1 MTPGAA
7 EICSIGLRPLR
18 GKISVASAIGRL
30 ILPAPS
36 RSRGVA
42 KLHVRALNADDPV
55 GGLQPH
61 VGRIVAVSGMQW
73 IPRVGKNGR
82 VKPQP
87 ARPQPSLRRLPGKS
101 AVRSFHMSYGRAR
114 GLPRT
119 KFSPSAP
126 FHLLDLRSVI
136 TVRHRVTRPAAPSS
150 DPPPISTT
158 GVGGARRVSRWRT
171 VPALSSTGH
180 ALRSELRPA
189 PQLAARERFL
199 IEAMGLGRFAPAEI
213 GRSLPD
219 RYRRHDR
226 VDTSP
231 VYTSEPGRP
240 ELGRGLCRQ
249 EHGNPKSEG

>member
-1 MTPGAA
+1 
-7 EICSIGLRPLR
+7 
-18 GKISVASAIGRL
+18 
-30 ILPAPS
+30 
-36 RSRGVA
+36 
-42 KLHVRALNADDPV
+42 
-55 GGLQPH
+55 
-61 VGRIVAVSGMQW
+61 
-73 IPRVGKNGR
+73 
-82 VKPQP
+82 
-87 ARPQPSLRRLPGKS
+87 
-101 AVRSFHMSYGRAR
+101 MSYGRAR

-136 TVRHRVTRPAAPSS
+136 TN
-150 DPPPISTT
+150 PPPISTT

-189 PQLAARERFL
+189 PQLAARERL
-199 IEAMGLGRFAPAEI
+199 PIEAMGLGRFAPAEI

-231 VYTSEPGRP
+231 VYTSELGRP

-249 EHGNPKSEG
+249 EHGNPESEG